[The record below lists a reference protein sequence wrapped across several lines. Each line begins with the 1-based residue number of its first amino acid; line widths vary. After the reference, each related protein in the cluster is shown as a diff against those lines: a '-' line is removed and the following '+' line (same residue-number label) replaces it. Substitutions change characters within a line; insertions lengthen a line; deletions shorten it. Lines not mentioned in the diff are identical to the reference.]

1 MCSSDLP
8 LVGWKHRPGAHGWA
22 QQCVDDAPE
31 WRSYTRINDHGLRD
45 RDVPYARTAAFRILV
60 LGDSFT
66 EGMQVDEDAT
76 FPKRLEATLAAG
88 GQPGL
93 EVINAGMSAWA
104 TDNELLFF
112 LDEGWKYRPDVVLLA
127 FDTMN
132 DVLENQR
139 ALLGRTGFYPDK
151 PYFAFDDGRLTLRHF
166 PLPLLPR
173 RRRIGMRLDAEL
185 FLRSA
190 LFRRLAELPSIALRL
205 QLPAPRPLLPG
216 PPPEILDAYRRTY
229 PPVWQEAWRITRGL
243 VLRLRRAVEDRGAHL
258 VVVIVNPR
266 EEVARRRWQAAL
278 ALPVLQ
284 GQAVDV
290 DKPNRLITRF
300 LARRGIPAIPLLD
313 EFRAHVDDDG
323 KPAFFD
329 WDIHWTAAG
338 HDLAARVIA
347 ARLRDL
353 GLVPGTTTRSSTVGA
368 GAP

>member
-1 MCSSDLP
+1 
-8 LVGWKHRPGAHGWA
+8 
-22 QQCVDDAPE
+22 
-31 WRSYTRINDHGLRD
+31 
-45 RDVPYARTAAFRILV
+45 
-60 LGDSFT
+60 
-66 EGMQVDEDAT
+66 MQVDEDAT
-76 FPKRLEATLAAG
+76 FPKRLEVALAAA
-88 GQPGL
+88 GQPGV
-93 EVINAGMSAWA
+93 EAINAGMSAWA

-216 PPPEILDAYRRTY
+216 PPPEILDAYRQTY

-243 VLRLRRAVEDRGAHL
+243 VLRLRRAVEDRGARL
-258 VVVIVNPR
+258 VVVIVNP
-266 EEVARRRWQAAL
+266 
-278 ALPVLQ
+278 
-284 GQAVDV
+284 
-290 DKPNRLITRF
+290 
-300 LARRGIPAIPLLD
+300 
-313 EFRAHVDDDG
+313 
-323 KPAFFD
+323 
-329 WDIHWTAAG
+329 
-338 HDLAARVIA
+338 
-347 ARLRDL
+347 
-353 GLVPGTTTRSSTVGA
+353 
-368 GAP
+368 